1 MDAAGGGE
9 GREREGVREGGW
21 FFQSG
26 RGGERHEEVLGGLPR
41 PRDLGAQKAQART
54 DDGRVKDARNVPHT
68 RPHLLVAR
76 VQDVQH
82 AVRAGNVQTVGKL
95 VRGFGHAARRHFRAV
110 LRSMAWPKKWS
121 ARALGLQVRKG
132 GRALSPRSNGGDG
145 GRVGA
150 KGGAMRAFL
159 LRLDSPPQSTTTGF
173 FFLCLRVA
181 ARPRFRR
188 SAEAIALE
196 PCGPTPSQLCVVEQ
210 LRKPARFYFLY
221 PLDTHSSLRSW
232 TTGRSTR
239 EALPISA
246 LSDAAKVRTHGR
258 DSWAPAGPCRSK

>member
-173 FFLCLRVA
+173 FSSACASPRDRDFADPRRPLR
-181 ARPRFRR
+181 
-188 SAEAIALE
+188 
-196 PCGPTPSQLCVVEQ
+196 
-210 LRKPARFYFLY
+210 
-221 PLDTHSSLRSW
+221 SSLVAPHRANFALLNSRASPRGF
-232 TTGRSTR
+232 TFCILLTRIHLCGLGRLG
-239 EALPISA
+239 E
-246 LSDAAKVRTHGR
+246 
-258 DSWAPAGPCRSK
+258 APAKRSRFPLFPTRQR